1 MFSASDSI
9 FASVPPCAMHR
20 LRAVSQSVLSVKSC
34 HNNGFM
40 SGKMQNLDFS
50 PGNILIRR
58 QSNQLGM
65 CWRSLGYIETDWLLR
80 KILADI

>member
-9 FASVPPCAMHR
+9 LARVPPCAMQR

-34 HNNGFM
+34 HNNVLRR
-40 SGKMQNLDFS
+40 GKMQNLDFL
-50 PGNILIRR
+50 PGNILIQT
-58 QSNQLGM
+58 QSSRLGRYWM
-65 CWRSLGYIETDWLLR
+65 SLGCIETDWLLR